1 MWQHIAKQGTS
12 SSTSII
18 HFYFPW
24 ILLKENC
31 VHFLKFYIK
40 IDQTLSLQVI
50 KVGGTCFLVF
60 FQMVGTE
67 PISSYHKL
75 VQRLNSILDG
85 LKLAYILGKFY
96 LVLKGGPN
104 PKV

>member
-12 SSTSII
+12 SSTLII

-31 VHFLKFYIK
+31 VHFVKVYIK

-75 VQRLNSILDG
+75 VQTPKIKLHFGWFEVSVYLRKILSR
-85 LKLAYILGKFY
+85 AEWRT
-96 LVLKGGPN
+96 
-104 PKV
+104 